1 MSSFEYSLAGRI
13 SVVTGGASGIGE
25 ACVRKLFALGSTVII
40 ADLSQEKGDTIVHEL
55 TSNADV
61 SNEADVV
68 YMNVDLSKWHE
79 TKEFAK
85 TVLEKFGCV
94 HILINN
100 AGCQIIASL
109 EEFSLDNFRYM
120 NELMLVSPLLLT
132 QAFIP
137 TMYKAKWGRIIN
149 IGSIH
154 SLVASPGK
162 IAYISIKHAL
172 LGLTKGTAVEAGK
185 HGVTANCICPF
196 HVRTLLVEKQ
206 LKEQANF
213 YGMSEEE
220 VGKKILLRD
229 AAIKRFL
236 EPSEIAE
243 LCAFLCSNA
252 ASGITGSEQ
261 KIDCGWTAQ

>member
-1 MSSFEYSLAGRI
+1 MPSSEFSLAGRV
-13 SVVTGGASGIGE
+13 SVITGGASGIGE

-40 ADLSQEKGDTIVHEL
+40 ADVNKEKGDAMSHEL
-55 TSNADV
+55 TSNADI

-68 YMNVDLSKWHE
+68 FMKVDLSKAHE

-85 TVLEKFGCV
+85 TVLHKYGCV
-94 HILINN
+94 HILINS
-100 AGCQIIASL
+100 AGCQNIASI
-109 EEFSLDNFRYM
+109 EEFSEDNFRHM

-162 IAYISIKHAL
+162 IAYVSIKHGL
-172 LGLTKGTAVEAGK
+172 LGMTKSIAVEAGK

-196 HVRTLLVEKQ
+196 HVRTPLVEKQ
-206 LKEQANF
+206 LTEQAKY
-213 YGMSEEE
+213 YGMSEDE
-220 VGKKILLRD
+220 VSKKILLRD

-236 EPSEIAE
+236 EPLEIAE